1 MKKLPVSKRIKYL
14 MLIDAGLIVIACL
27 SGIILRFEGIPT
39 IKHWAPFTVFTLLL
53 VLFSLAV
60 MYKYRIYHCMW
71 SYASIGELLS
81 IIKSASISSAAVV
94 MVFYFIPWETSF
106 LRSVIILT
114 WVLMI
119 SFIGGSRFLWRV
131 TRDNYIKSES
141 RIGIKRALIVG
152 AGDAGAV
159 VAREFKRPNGIQV
172 RPIGF
177 IDDDPQK
184 LSLQMLGLSV
194 LGTRQ
199 DIPRLVKQYFINEI
213 IIALPSAPRS
223 VIKNI
228 VNICKDTGVQLKI
241 LPGVYELINGRVSVN
256 QIRDVQVEDL
266 LGREPIQVDLEE
278 IASYLKEQVVLVTGA
293 GGSIGSEL
301 CRQTC
306 RFNPKKLILLGH
318 GENSIYEIEM
328 ELRRKFPGLAIETE
342 IVDIQDRGKIDNI
355 FEKYKP
361 EVVFHAAAH
370 KHVPLMEKNPEEAIK
385 NNILGTRNVAEAAD
399 KAHAKVF
406 VMISTDKAV
415 NPTSVMGAT
424 KRVAEMIVQSM
435 DKVSKTRFVAVRF
448 GNVLGSR
455 GSVIPL
461 FKKQIGEGGP
471 VTVTHPE
478 MVRYFMTIP
487 EATQLVIQ
495 AGAMAKGGETFILDM
510 GEPVKIDD
518 LARDLIRL
526 SGLEPDIDIQ
536 VVYTG
541 VRPGEKL
548 YEELLTEEEG
558 TLKTKHERILVAKPT
573 EVALDDLNRFTTILL
588 TQKETLT
595 KDFIEKALKRLI
607 PAFRLKAFEQ
617 AG

>member
-1 MKKLPVSKRIKYL
+1 
-14 MLIDAGLIVIACL
+14 
-27 SGIILRFEGIPT
+27 
-39 IKHWAPFTVFTLLL
+39 
-53 VLFSLAV
+53 
-60 MYKYRIYHCMW
+60 
-71 SYASIGELLS
+71 
-81 IIKSASISSAAVV
+81 
-94 MVFYFIPWETSF
+94 
-106 LRSVIILT
+106 
-114 WVLMI
+114 
-119 SFIGGSRFLWRV
+119 
-131 TRDNYIKSES
+131 
-141 RIGIKRALIVG
+141 
-152 AGDAGAV
+152 
-159 VAREFKRPNGIQV
+159 
-172 RPIGF
+172 
-177 IDDDPQK
+177 
-184 LSLQMLGLSV
+184 
-194 LGTRQ
+194 
-199 DIPRLVKQYFINEI
+199 
-213 IIALPSAPRS
+213 
-223 VIKNI
+223 
-228 VNICKDTGVQLKI
+228 
-241 LPGVYELINGRVSVN
+241 
-256 QIRDVQVEDL
+256 
-266 LGREPIQVDLEE
+266 
-278 IASYLKEQVVLVTGA
+278 
-293 GGSIGSEL
+293 
-301 CRQTC
+301 
-306 RFNPKKLILLGH
+306 
-318 GENSIYEIEM
+318 
-328 ELRRKFPGLAIETE
+328 
-342 IVDIQDRGKIDNI
+342 
-355 FEKYKP
+355 
-361 EVVFHAAAH
+361 
-370 KHVPLMEKNPEEAIK
+370 
-385 NNILGTRNVAEAAD
+385 
-399 KAHAKVF
+399 
-406 VMISTDKAV
+406 
-415 NPTSVMGAT
+415 MGAT

>member
-1 MKKLPVSKRIKYL
+1 
-14 MLIDAGLIVIACL
+14 MLIDAGLIVLAGL
-27 SGIILRFEGIPT
+27 AGIMLRFDGIPHY
-39 IKHWAPFTVFTLLL
+39 KYWSSFSMFFLFTVF
-53 VLFSLAV
+53 FSLVV
-60 MYKYRIYHCMW
+60 MYKYKIYHRMW

-81 IIKSASISSAAVV
+81 IIKCASISSTAVV
-94 MVFYFIPWETSF
+94 FVFYFIPLGTGF
-106 LRSVIILT
+106 PRSVIILT

-119 SFIGGSRFLWRV
+119 SFIGGSRFLWRI
-131 TRDNYIKSES
+131 TRDNYLKSES
-141 RIGIKRALIVG
+141 RIGVRRALIVG

-184 LSLQMLGLSV
+184 LSLQLLGLSV
-194 LGTRQ
+194 LGTRE
-199 DIPRLVKQYFINEI
+199 DIPRLVKQYYIDEI
-213 IIALPSAPRS
+213 IIALPSAPRG
-223 VIKNI
+223 VIKEFI
-228 VNICKDTGVQLKI
+228 KICKDTGVQLKI

-266 LGREPIQVDLEE
+266 LGREAVRVDLEE
-278 IASYLKEQVVLVTGA
+278 IAGYLTDQVVLVTGA

-306 RFNPKKLILLGH
+306 RYNPKQIVLLGH
-318 GENSIYEIEM
+318 GENSIYEIEL
-328 ELRRKFPGLAIETE
+328 ELRKKFPGIEIETE
-342 IVDIQDRGKIDNI
+342 IADIQDRVKIDNI
-355 FEKYKP
+355 FSKYKP
-361 EVVFHAAAH
+361 GVVFHAAAH
-370 KHVPLMEKNPEEAIK
+370 KHVPLMEKNPEEAVK
-385 NNILGTRNVAEAAD
+385 NNILGTRNVVEAAD
-399 KAHAKVF
+399 KVKTNVF

-435 DKVSKTRFVAVRF
+435 DRVSKTRFVAVRF

-455 GSVIPL
+455 GSVIPV
-461 FKKQIGEGGP
+461 FKKQIAEGGP

-487 EATQLVIQ
+487 EAVQLVIQ
-495 AGAMAKGGETFILDM
+495 AGAMAQGGETFILDM

-518 LARDLIRL
+518 LAKDLIRL
-526 SGLEPDIDIQ
+526 SGFEPDIDIP
-536 VVYTG
+536 VIYTG

-558 TLKTKHERILVAKPT
+558 TLKTKHERIFVAKPT
-573 EVALDDLNRFTTILL
+573 EVALDEVNRFTTIIL
-588 TQKETLT
+588 TKQDSLS
-595 KDFIEKALKRLI
+595 KDFIEKELKRLI
-607 PAFRLKAFEQ
+607 PAFRIKAFEQ